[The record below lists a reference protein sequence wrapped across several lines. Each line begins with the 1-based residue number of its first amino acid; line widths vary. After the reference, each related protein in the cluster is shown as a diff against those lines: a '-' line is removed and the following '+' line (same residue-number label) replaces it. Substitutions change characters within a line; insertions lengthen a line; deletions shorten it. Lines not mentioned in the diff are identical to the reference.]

1 MHTRILFVLLALAV
15 AGCSSTPTPVST
27 PTQTNEPIAAQ
38 SATLIVQGMSCPLCA
53 TNVDK
58 QLLAIRGVH
67 SAVVDLGTGEVN
79 VEFSNLVEHPTRE
92 QLEQAIVDSGYT
104 LAEIKTH

>member
-1 MHTRILFVLLALAV
+1 MYIRIFFALFALAA
-15 AGCSSTPTPVST
+15 AGCSSTPNST
-27 PTQTNEPIAAQ
+27 DTSIQDDEPIAAQ

-79 VEFSNLVEHPTRE
+79 VEFSNLVAHPTRE
-92 QLEQAIVDSGYT
+92 QLEQAIIDSGYT